1 MRFFRSFSLF
11 VFFSSL
17 ALAQGSPPMDPSHA
31 VPAQPQE
38 VSSAHE
44 EGSPPPAPQS
54 SPIRQM
60 TALIRK
66 QINKAI
72 DGKPY
77 PSLENWSP
85 LTTQEKFHRFLGHTY
100 AGRTFAN
107 AAVDAFKCSMRKS
120 NPEYERGLMGYG
132 QHYGVYL
139 GVSETEIFFEQFLV
153 PSVLKQDPRYFRNP
167 RLPFFKR
174 AAYSLSRV
182 FITRADDGRETF
194 NASRILGGAA
204 SQSLADLYVPGQ
216 RQGMSPVLNRVAFD
230 LVRDAGF
237 NLMHEFWPDLRRKFL
252 HR

>member
-1 MRFFRSFSLF
+1 MRFFRSFCLF

-54 SPIRQM
+54 SPIHQM

-100 AGRTFAN
+100 AGRTFA
-107 AAVDAFKCSMRKS
+107 
-120 NPEYERGLMGYG
+120 
-132 QHYGVYL
+132 
-139 GVSETEIFFEQFLV
+139 
-153 PSVLKQDPRYFRNP
+153 
-167 RLPFFKR
+167 
-174 AAYSLSRV
+174 
-182 FITRADDGRETF
+182 
-194 NASRILGGAA
+194 
-204 SQSLADLYVPGQ
+204 
-216 RQGMSPVLNRVAFD
+216 
-230 LVRDAGF
+230 
-237 NLMHEFWPDLRRKFL
+237 
-252 HR
+252 

>member
-1 MRFFRSFSLF
+1 MRFFAECSFFL
-11 VFFSSL
+11 VLSSV
-17 ALAQGSPPMDPSHA
+17 ALAQGSPPIDPTQIA
-31 VPAQPQE
+31 EAQPQAAT
-38 VSSAHE
+38 STP
-44 EGSPPPAPQS
+44 EGSPPSAPQP
-54 SPIRQM
+54 SPIHQM
-60 TALIRK
+60 TALIRR

-85 LTTQEKFHRFLGHTY
+85 LTTREKFHKFLGHTY

-107 AAVDAFKCSMRKS
+107 AAVDSLKGSSIRKRNS
-120 NPEYERGLMGYG
+120 EYETGLMGFG
-132 QHYGVYL
+132 QQYGVYL
-139 GVSETEIFFEQFLV
+139 GASETEIFFEQFLV

-167 RLPFFKR
+167 RLPFLKR
-174 AAYSLSRV
+174 AAYSMSRV

-204 SQSLADLYVPGQ
+204 SQALGDLYVPGQ
-216 RQGMSPVLNRVAFD
+216 RQGMSPVLHCVAFG
-230 LVRDAGF
+230 LVRDVGF